1 MGKFSKKQNLEQG
14 AVILLFSTIIVKLIG
29 AFFKIPLSSNFC
41 LGDLGFGYFSAAYD
55 LFTPIYMMAIS
66 GFPVAIS
73 RMIADYNAK
82 GMKGTAKKA
91 FKVSI
96 KTLSLIGI
104 AGCVLLL
111 LAVIPFVN
119 LTDKSGESI
128 YCFLAVIPA
137 FFFCCIVS
145 CYRGYYEGVFNMV
158 PAAVSNVIEALGK
171 LLLGFTF
178 AFVTVRLTGKPA
190 SGAAAALIGI
200 TLGTLLSA
208 CYLNIKY
215 KIDNKYVDFKTE
227 LSDIKD
233 SDIAKLLIV
242 TAIPIVLSSLSGSL
256 VTLIDTFTV
265 RWQLGVAV
273 DADFEGLKS
282 MYSAVIDEYN
292 ISAVS
297 PLTAEQFP
305 TLLYGIRS
313 KAYTIYNIVPTFTT
327 ALGVGAVP
335 ILAKALA
342 KGDKTLIKNS
352 SETVLKFTSLIVFPA
367 TAGLLALSDNVMSLL
382 YGKGASAEVGGQMLF
397 IFAAACLFA
406 GLSIPLCSMLQA
418 LSLQKSAF
426 LNVLMGMAVKIIGN
440 LVLCSVTKINIFGSV
455 ISTLLCYIVIF
466 VLNFIV
472 LLKQT
477 GDYLQMISVFIKPFF
492 AAILCAFSAFVVSL
506 LGDSSIITVLSIAVG
521 VIVYIVAL
529 VLLKA
534 ISKQEIANFLKKQA

>member
-1 MGKFSKKQNLEQG
+1 MREQKYRE
-14 AVILLFSTIIVKLIG
+14 TR
-29 AFFKIPLSSNFC
+29 
-41 LGDLGFGYFSAAYD
+41 Y
-55 LFTPIYMMAIS
+55 
-66 GFPVAIS
+66 
-73 RMIADYNAK
+73 
-82 GMKGTAKKA
+82 TAKKA

-128 YCFLAVIPA
+128 YCVLAVIPA

-200 TLGTLLSA
+200 TLGTVLSA
-208 CYLNIKY
+208 CYLNVKY
-215 KIDNKYVDFKTE
+215 KKDNKNLDFKNE
-227 LSDIKD
+227 FSDVNDK
-233 SDIAKLLIV
+233 DIARLLIV

-265 RWQLGVAV
+265 RWQLCVAV

-282 MYSAVIDEYN
+282 IYSAVIDEYN

-382 YGKGASAEVGGQMLF
+382 YCKGASAELGGQMLF

-426 LNVLMGMAVKIIGN
+426 LNVLIGMAVKIIGN
-440 LVLCSVTKINIFGSV
+440 LVLCSVTKLNIFGSV

-477 GDYLQMISVFIKPFF
+477 GNYLQMISVFIKPFF

>member
-14 AVILLFSTIIVKLIG
+14 ALILLLSTVIVKLIG
-29 AFFKIPLSSNFC
+29 AFFKIPLSSKFC

-55 LFTPIYMMAIS
+55 LFTPVYMMAIS

-82 GMKGTAKKA
+82 EMIGTAGKA

-96 KTLSLIGI
+96 KTLTLIGI

-119 LTDKSGESI
+119 LTDKSGESV
-128 YCFLAVIPA
+128 YCILAVIPA

-145 CYRGYYEGVFNMV
+145 CYRGYYEGIFNMV

-178 AFVTVRLTGKPA
+178 AFVTVRVTGKPA
-190 SGAAAALIGI
+190 FGATAALIGI
-200 TLGTLLSA
+200 TLGTLFSA
-208 CYLNIKY
+208 FYLNIKY
-215 KIDNKYVDFKTE
+215 KHDNKNVDFKNE
-227 LSDIKD
+227 LSDIRDK
-233 SDIAKLLIV
+233 DIAKLLIV
-242 TAIPIVLSSLSGSL
+242 TAVPIVLSSLSGSL

-265 RWQLGVAV
+265 RWQLGIMV
-273 DADFEGLKS
+273 DADFEDLKS
-282 MYSAVIDEYN
+282 IYSAVIDEYN
-292 ISAVS
+292 ISVVN
-297 PLTAEQFP
+297 PITAEQFP

-313 KAYTIYNIVPTFTT
+313 KAYTIYNIVPTFTA
-327 ALGVGAVP
+327 ALGVSAVP
-335 ILAKALA
+335 ILADALA
-342 KGDKTLIKNS
+342 KKDRELIKNS
-352 SETVLKFTSLIVFPA
+352 SQTVLKFTSLIVFPA
-367 TAGLLALSDNVMSLL
+367 CAGLLALSDNIMSLL

-397 IFAAACLFA
+397 IFAVACIFA
-406 GLSIPLCSMLQA
+406 GFSIPLCSMLQA

-426 LNVLMGMAVKIIGN
+426 INVLIGMAVKIIGN
-440 LVLCSVTKINIFGSV
+440 LILCSVTKLNIFGSV

-466 VLNFIV
+466 VLNFTV

-492 AAILCAFSAFVVSL
+492 AALLCGFSAFLISFM
-506 LGDSSIITVLSIAVG
+506 GDSSIITVLSVAVG
-521 VIVYIVAL
+521 AIVYIVAL
-529 VLLKA
+529 VLLKS
-534 ISKQEIANFLKKQA
+534 ISKQEIISFLKK